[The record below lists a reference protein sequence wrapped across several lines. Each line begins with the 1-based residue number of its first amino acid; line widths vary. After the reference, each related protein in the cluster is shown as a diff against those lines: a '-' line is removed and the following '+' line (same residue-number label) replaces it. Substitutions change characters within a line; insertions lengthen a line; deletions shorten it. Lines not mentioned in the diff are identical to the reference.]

1 MQLAVEDKML
11 KQKMPQF
18 MLKMTGRSTMPPGII
33 WMHLDFRSGDVL
45 SNPKHDMN
53 RAIAMFGSKWWI
65 LLVTLVVNH
74 I

>member
-18 MLKMTGRSTMPPGII
+18 MLKMTGRPTC
-33 WMHLDFRSGDVL
+33 HLESSGCTWIFRSGDVL

-53 RAIAMFGSKWWI
+53 RPIAMLGNK
-65 LLVTLVVNH
+65 
-74 I
+74 